1 MDANFWL
8 YLLSVALVLIGL
20 AGILL
25 PLLPGLP
32 LVFAGLLLAAWT
44 DGFSRVGFWTL
55 ALLAG
60 LTLLSLLLDFWA
72 TAHGAKRAGGSG
84 RAVLGAS
91 LGLLAG
97 VFFGLP
103 GLLLGPFLGALIGE
117 LSLGTPWQQATGVG
131 AATWLGLLLGM
142 ALKLTLALAMLAI
155 FVIDWLWN

>member
-44 DGFSRVGFWTL
+44 NGFSRVGFWTL

-117 LSLGTPWQQATGVG
+117 LSLGTPLQQATGIG

-155 FVIDWLWN
+155 FVIDWRWN

>member
-1 MDANFWL
+1 
-8 YLLSVALVLIGL
+8 
-20 AGILL
+20 
-25 PLLPGLP
+25 LP

-117 LSLGTPWQQATGVG
+117 LSLGTPLQQATGIG

-155 FVIDWLWN
+155 FVIDWRWN

>member
-44 DGFSRVGFWTL
+44 NGFSRVGFWTL

-155 FVIDWLWN
+155 FVIDWRWN